1 MTAPPTPRRSVL
13 PAHVTRWCVALA
25 AVAGGAWSGRVPARA
40 PARAAAGMADRA
52 ASTGELAYV
61 SNEAGRTLS
70 VIDVATDR
78 VVATIPVGTRPR
90 GVRSGPGGAFV
101 YVALSGSPR
110 CPPTMAD
117 AECAR
122 MQSDRSLDGIA
133 EVDAVTRQV
142 TRVLP
147 GGTDPEQFALSPDG
161 RRLYVSN
168 EDAGTA
174 SVVDV
179 RSGRV
184 TTTVPVGREPE
195 GVRVTPDG
203 RTALVTSE
211 AGNAVVALDASS
223 GRVRARAT
231 VDARPRDIVVT
242 RDGAR
247 YYVSAEAGGTVN
259 IVDARRDTVLARIA
273 LPAGAKPMGLAL
285 SPDATTLYVAT
296 GRHGTVEFVDTRTR
310 AVTGS
315 VRVGARPWGIALA
328 AAGRKLYV
336 ANGSSNDVSVIDVA
350 ARRVVATIPVGA
362 LPWGVAVAPAPSSRS
377 ARNGGTTGARTGVLR
392 VCADPN
398 NLPFS
403 DARGRGFENRIARVL
418 AAELHD
424 TVQYTWWA
432 QRRGFVRNTLKAR
445 RCDAVI
451 GAPVGDEQLRTTMP
465 YYRSTYVFV
474 TRRGTPPVRSFDD
487 PRLRRMR
494 VGVHV
499 IGADNNSL
507 PPGVALTRRGIVRNV
522 RGYSIYGD
530 YRQESP
536 PARLVEAVARG
547 DVDVAVVWGPLAGY
561 YARRSRVPLDVTPVA
576 PTPADGPT
584 ARMDFAIAL
593 GVRRADDSL
602 HVALERALVRRA
614 GAVRRILL
622 EYRVP
627 LVGGDLVQSGEGAAR
642 AAAPGPPSRTR

>member
-1 MTAPPTPRRSVL
+1 M
-13 PAHVTRWCVALA
+13 
-25 AVAGGAWSGRVPARA
+25 GAWTG
-40 PARAAAGMADRA
+40 RAAHPAVTGAPHRPPS
-52 ASTGELAYV
+52 ASVHEYAYV
-61 SNEAGRTLS
+61 SNEGGRTLS
-70 VIDVATDR
+70 VIDVESDR

-90 GVRSGPGGAFV
+90 GVHAGANGAFV

-122 MQSDRSLDGIA
+122 MQVDRSLDGIA

-142 TRVLP
+142 VRVLP

-161 RRLYVSN
+161 RRLYVAN

-174 SVVDV
+174 SIVDV

-184 TTTVPVGREPE
+184 ATTIPVGREPE
-195 GVRVTPDG
+195 GVRVSSDG
-203 RTALVTSE
+203 RTAFVTSE
-211 AGNAVVALDASS
+211 AGNAVFALDTRR
-223 GRVRARAT
+223 GQVRARTT
-231 VDARPRDIVVT
+231 VGARPRDVAVT
-242 RDGAR
+242 ADGAR
-247 YYVSAEAGGTVN
+247 YYVSTEVGGTVDV
-259 IVDARRDTVLARIA
+259 VDARRDTVFAHIA
-273 LPAGAKPMGLAL
+273 LPDGAKPMGLAL
-285 SPDATTLYVAT
+285 SPDGATLYVAT
-296 GRHGTVEFVDTRTR
+296 GRHRTIEFVDTRTR

-315 VRVGARPWGIALA
+315 VVVGARPWGIALA
-328 AAGRKLYV
+328 AGGRKLYV

-362 LPWGVAVAPAPSSRS
+362 LPWGVAVAPARV
-377 ARNGGTTGARTGVLR
+377 GLTQTDARTGLPIGVLR

-403 DARGRGFENRIARVL
+403 DARGRGFENRIARVI

-424 TVQYTWWA
+424 TVAYTWWA

-445 RCDAVI
+445 RCDLVM
-451 GAPVGDEQLRTTMP
+451 GAPVGDEQLRTTAP
-465 YYRSTYVFV
+465 YYQSTYVFV

-487 PRLRRMR
+487 PRLRRVR

-536 PARLVEAVARG
+536 PARLVDAVGRG
-547 DVDVAVVWGPLAGY
+547 EVDVAVMWGPLAGY
-561 YARRSRVPLDVTPVA
+561 YARRSHVPLDVTPVVA
-576 PTPADGPT
+576 SAADGPA
-584 ARMDFAIAL
+584 ARMVFAIAL

-602 HVALERALVRRA
+602 AVAVERALVRRSREVQGIL
-614 GAVRRILL
+614 GA
-622 EYRVP
+622 YGVP
-627 LVGGDLVQSGEGAAR
+627 LIT
-642 AAAPGPPSRTR
+642 SRTR